1 MRNKIYYLL
10 LMMPVMLLSATPI
23 FAQDN
28 VVTESTMRSN
38 GKIYVVMAICVTIL
52 VGLFLYVASI
62 DKKIGRI
69 EKENQNT

>member
-62 DKKIGRI
+62 DKKLGKI